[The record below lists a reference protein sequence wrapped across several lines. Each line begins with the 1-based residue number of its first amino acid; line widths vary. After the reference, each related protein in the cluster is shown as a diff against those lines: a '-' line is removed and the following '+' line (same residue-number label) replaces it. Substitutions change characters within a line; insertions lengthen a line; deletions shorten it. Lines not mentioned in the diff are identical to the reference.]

1 MYLVKKS
8 YYRKNKGEFMFE
20 KSKGKILF
28 LIIALTILSGSTSIY
43 AQSKSPIVDEP
54 IKSEQRAT
62 KYSKKE
68 LMSSKIPMDLAHQD
82 YLHLMCERRDLDY
95 IKTLAIIRH
104 ESTFNPNIR
113 SGSNYGYMQIHSMR
127 HKKLSEQLKTA
138 NAPYN
143 PYININWGT
152 KILSDL
158 YKTFE
163 KEGYSG
169 DELDRAVWSSYNK
182 GEYGFRRTGEAKS
195 YINRNYNHIKWVKE
209 KLDL

>member
-1 MYLVKKS
+1 MLGKLKK
-8 YYRKNKGEFMFE
+8 R
-20 KSKGKILF
+20 ILF
-28 LIIALTILSGSTSIY
+28 LIMVLIIMSGSTEIY
-43 AQSKSPIVDEP
+43 AKSKTPMGEKS
-54 IKSEQRAT
+54 IKAEENLLEYT
-62 KYSKKE
+62 KKD
-68 LMSSKIPMDLAHQD
+68 LMSEKIPMDLAHQD
-82 YLHLMCERRDLDY
+82 YLYLMCEKRDLDY

-104 ESTFNPNIR
+104 ESRFNPNIR

-182 GEYGFRRTGEAKS
+182 GEYGFRRTGPATS
-195 YINRNYNHIKWVKE
+195 YINRNHTHIKWIKE